1 VRRRTPIA
9 LLASC
14 LALLAARD
22 ARAFDIPKVEIGK
35 APIRVDV
42 TEVSTMGWRFKPRT
56 AEGQAPAD
64 GGWGFWINRL
74 NVALNWKKW
83 TLGVRLD
90 SAVYWDRPNDACNDP
105 SRAAECRV
113 KFADYSS
120 RWRDSIYPAKLW
132 LTYTSKNLEVTVG
145 DAYAQ
150 LGRGLVLSMRKID
163 DLGIDNTV
171 RGVKVQIT
179 QDPIAFTGIAGL
191 ANPSRVDEPSGR
203 AMFVPATASQTST
216 DAQGR
221 PFPNPSYDSRA
232 PQPIFGSDRIV
243 AAEIQ
248 AGRGSPIVLASHVM
262 MLTRCA
268 PYSYNKTGPNAGSIT
283 GDFAS
288 ELGIGTCNGPDV
300 DIWLADQSGVRK
312 AREFIVIGQSVELPK
327 LPGKLGTL
335 YVGVAMQKRSDPDI
349 AVLSEKQGNALYASY
364 SGTIGPV
371 TNTFE
376 LKSYRNY
383 YNAAGTVLDR
393 RAPEFS
399 NVAYTAAPTA
409 EAITQDAMFGDFNAC
424 VDGGRLRTDVRLNK
438 NLMVWGQAFYAH
450 TKSELSRRCNEWGRI
465 LASTEPEETLQND
478 IWDGTGGIQWDF
490 DKNRSFL
497 YAQAGVRGD
506 RKRSGDWYYRDH
518 QFRYAF
524 SKWLGGSFTFELT
537 GLHRI
542 RWEEDQNRRGPGGQ
556 EQAWLEGENYAAIKV
571 APKWIF
577 SQGFEYLTRLG
588 FPTYYVNGG
597 LTYKFTKDSNLKML
611 VGQQRGGLRCV
622 NGVCRIFPAFEGARI
637 ELTVRF

>member
-1 VRRRTPIA
+1 MRRR
-9 LLASC
+9 
-14 LALLAARD
+14 LAAVAALGAVCTATQ
-22 ARAFDIPKVEIGK
+22 ARAFDVPKIKIDK
-35 APIRVDV
+35 APIHVDV
-42 TEVSTMGWRFKPRT
+42 TEVSTMGWRFQPRT
-56 AEGQAPAD
+56 AEGQLPAD

-74 NVALNWKKW
+74 NIAASWKRW
-83 TLGVRLD
+83 TLGMRLD
-90 SAVYWDRPNDACNDP
+90 SSLYWDRPNDQCGDA
-105 SRAAECRV
+105 SRPADCRV
-113 KFADYSS
+113 NFADYAS

-132 LTYTSKNLEVTVG
+132 LTYTGKEVEVTVG
-145 DAYAQ
+145 DAYVQ
-150 LGRGLVLSMRKID
+150 MGRGLVLSMRKID

-171 RGVKVQIT
+171 RGVKVT
-179 QDPIAFTGIAGL
+179 VNKDPIGVTAIAGL

-203 AMFVPATASQTST
+203 ALFMPAAAPQLRADGTRHPA
-216 DAQGR
+216 
-221 PFPNPSYDSRA
+221 YDSRA
-232 PQPIFGSDRIV
+232 PQPVFGSDRIV

-248 AGRGSPIVLASHVM
+248 AGRGSPLVLSSNVM

-268 PYSYNKTGPNAGSIT
+268 PYAYNKTGPNAGT
-283 GDFAS
+283 VAGDFW
-288 ELGIGTCNGPDV
+288 GDVGVGTCNGADV
-300 DIWLADQSGVRK
+300 DIWLSDQSNVRK
-312 AREFIVIGQSVELPK
+312 AREFVVLGQSVELPK

-335 YVGVAMQKRSDPDI
+335 YVGVAMQKRADPDI
-349 AVLSEKQGNALYASY
+349 AVLSEKQGNAIYATY

-383 YNAAGTVLDR
+383 YNAAATVLDR

-409 EAITQDAMFGDFNAC
+409 EAITQDAIFGDFNAC
-424 VDGGRLRTDVRLNK
+424 VDGGRLRSDVRLSK
-438 NLMVWGQAFYAH
+438 SFMLWGQVYYAH
-450 TKSELSRRCNEWGRI
+450 TKSELSRKCNEWGRI
-465 LASTEPEETLQND
+465 LASNENEDALQND
-478 IWDGTGGIQWDF
+478 VWDGTAGIQWDF

-497 YAQAGVRGD
+497 YAQTGVRGD
-506 RKRSGDWYYRDH
+506 RKRTGDWFYRDH

-524 SKWLGGSFTFELT
+524 SKWLGGPFTFEMT
-537 GLHRI
+537 GLHRV

-556 EQAWLEGENYAAIKV
+556 EEPWVEGENYAAIKV

-597 LTYKFTKDSNLKML
+597 MTYKFTKDSNLKVL

>member
-1 VRRRTPIA
+1 MRRTI
-9 LLASC
+9 ASC
-14 LALLAARD
+14 AAGLAIVIAGE
-22 ARAFDIPKVEIGK
+22 ARAFDVPGLKPDK
-35 APIRVDV
+35 TPIRVDV
-42 TEVSTMGWRFKPRT
+42 TEVSTMGWRFQPRT
-56 AEGQAPAD
+56 LEGQAPAD

-74 NVALNWKKW
+74 NAAANWKNW
-83 TLGVRLD
+83 TLGMRLD
-90 SAVYWDRPNDACNDP
+90 SSLYWDRPNDQCSDP
-105 SRAAECRV
+105 TKVAECRTR
-113 KFADYSS
+113 FADYSS

-171 RGVKVQIT
+171 RGVKVT
-179 QDPIAFTGIAGL
+179 VTRDPIAFTGIAGL

-203 AMFVPATASQTST
+203 AMFVPAAAPQLRADGSRHP
-216 DAQGR
+216 A
-221 PFPNPSYDSRA
+221 YDSRA

-248 AGRGSPIVLASHVM
+248 AGRGSPVVLSSHVM
-262 MLTRCA
+262 LLTRCA
-268 PYSYNKTGPNAGSIT
+268 PYSYNKTGPNAGTIQSDFW
-283 GDFAS
+283 GDV
-288 ELGIGTCNGPDV
+288 GVGTCNGPDV
-300 DIWLADQSGVRK
+300 DIWLSDQSGVRK
-312 AREFIVIGQSVELPK
+312 AREFVVLGQSVELPK
-327 LPGKLGTL
+327 LPGKLGAL

-364 SGTIGPV
+364 SGTYGPV

-424 VDGGRLRTDVRLNK
+424 VDGGRLRTDVRLSK
-438 NLMVWGQAFYAH
+438 GFMLWGQVFYAH
-450 TKSELSRRCNEWGRI
+450 TKSELSRRCNQWGRI
-465 LASTEPEETLQND
+465 LASNEPEEQLQND
-478 IWDGTGGIQWDF
+478 IWDGTAGIQWDF

-497 YAQAGVRGD
+497 YAQTGYRTD
-506 RKRSGDWYYRDH
+506 RKRSGDWYYRDE
-518 QFRYAF
+518 QVRYAF
-524 SKWLGGSFTFELT
+524 SKWLGGPFTLELT

-556 EQAWLEGENYAAIKV
+556 EQSWVEGENYTAIKV

-597 LTYKFTKDSNLKML
+597 LTYKFTKESNLKLL

-622 NGVCRIFPAFEGARI
+622 NGVCRIFPAFEGARL